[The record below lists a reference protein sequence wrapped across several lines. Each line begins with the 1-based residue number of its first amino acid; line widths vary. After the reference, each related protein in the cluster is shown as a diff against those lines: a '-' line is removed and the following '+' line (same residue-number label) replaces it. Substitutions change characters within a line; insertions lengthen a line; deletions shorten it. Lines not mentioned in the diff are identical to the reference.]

1 MKPNRPNTTRSALW
15 ILAAPALALPA
26 TAAFVF
32 AGAGTDWIR
41 AAWLASVVWMFAA
54 SLVQALWRG
63 LRHRDWSA
71 FNCEAFPPDDERF
84 DFETRTGRYAYRRI
98 QARDEALLRDGG
110 PAEDSASVQCIPLQG
125 SLSCE

>member
-1 MKPNRPNTTRSALW
+1 MKPIRPNTTRSALW
-15 ILAAPALALPA
+15 ILGAPALALLA

-32 AGAGTDWIR
+32 AGAGADWIR

-71 FNCEAFPPDDERF
+71 FACGAFPPDDERF
-84 DFETRTGRYAYRRI
+84 DFETRSGRYAYRRI
-98 QARDEALLRDGG
+98 QARNEALLRDGG
-110 PAEDSASVQCIPLQG
+110 PAHDSASVQCTPLQG
-125 SLSCE
+125 SASCE